1 MPTQWS
7 SEPSLLALVGQPWI
21 VLGWEV
27 HNKHNWNQNFVYIR
41 VDGRPEMYSYQE
53 EALPYSPILVPT
65 ISETGFLRCRRL
77 PLGVKYKFV
86 VSVFQTTSPKGPH
99 FDGKFRDFSYSGLCF
114 SLAPKLTRPG
124 VLPQL
129 FFIFWQHP
137 WWNLER
143 KLQFKKK
150 TYENTTFLHQANKS
164 LRAKRSR
171 DRQVSSLTLSG
182 GQVIHSRLSMP
193 WSRLQSPTWISVKNS

>member
-7 SEPSLLALVGQPWI
+7 SEPSLLALDGKSTSTTEIKTLFTFDSMVVPKCT
-21 VLGWEV
+21 
-27 HNKHNWNQNFVYIR
+27 HN
-41 VDGRPEMYSYQE
+41 SYQE

-124 VLPQL
+124 VLSQL
-129 FFIFWQHP
+129 LFIFRPFRQHP
-137 WWNLER
+137 
-143 KLQFKKK
+143 
-150 TYENTTFLHQANKS
+150 
-164 LRAKRSR
+164 
-171 DRQVSSLTLSG
+171 
-182 GQVIHSRLSMP
+182 
-193 WSRLQSPTWISVKNS
+193 

>member
-27 HNKHNWNQNFVYIR
+27 HKYNWNQNFVYIR
-41 VDGRPEMYSYQE
+41 FDGRPEMYSYQE

-86 VSVFQTTSPKGPH
+86 VLVFQTTSPKVPH
-99 FDGKFRDFSYSGLCF
+99 FDRKFASLSRQNWHVRGSFLNCF
-114 SLAPKLTRPG
+114 SFSDNIRDGTLKG
-124 VLPQL
+124 S
-129 FFIFWQHP
+129 F
-137 WWNLER
+137 NL
-143 KLQFKKK
+143 KK

-164 LRAKRSR
+164 LRQK
-171 DRQVSSLTLSG
+171 V
-182 GQVIHSRLSMP
+182 
-193 WSRLQSPTWISVKNS
+193 

>member
-21 VLGWEV
+21 ALGWEV
-27 HNKHNWNQNFVYIR
+27 HKHNWNQNFVYIR
-41 VDGRPEMYSYQE
+41 FDGRPEMYLYQE

-77 PLGVKYKFV
+77 PMGVKYKFV

-129 FFIFWQHP
+129 FFTFWQHP

-164 LRAKRSR
+164 LRQK
-171 DRQVSSLTLSG
+171 V
-182 GQVIHSRLSMP
+182 
-193 WSRLQSPTWISVKNS
+193 